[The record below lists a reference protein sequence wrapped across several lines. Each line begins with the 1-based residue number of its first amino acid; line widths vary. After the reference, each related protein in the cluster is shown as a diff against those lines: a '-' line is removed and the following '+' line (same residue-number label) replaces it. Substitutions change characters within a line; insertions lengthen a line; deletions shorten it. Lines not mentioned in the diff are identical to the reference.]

1 MNFILI
7 RGEKM
12 KRRKSMDSYI
22 VYDNRTDEPVFHG
35 TLRECQNEFMDSMG
49 RYRIICD
56 QRRKNKE

>member
-1 MNFILI
+1 
-7 RGEKM
+7 M

-35 TLRECQNEFMDSMG
+35 TLRECQNEFMDSIG
-49 RYRIICD
+49 RYRIVCD